1 MWKKEKYF
9 KKMIYHTEMYDEI
22 YDLTIH
28 KKDFFFYAWNVIW
41 KDSEIFNQPCYRSLY
56 SSNSMKFN
64 NKTEDKFSSTITYNY
79 YI

>member
-28 KKDFFFYAWNVIW
+28 KKDFFFMLGIW
-41 KDSEIFNQPCYRSLY
+41 KDSDV
-56 SSNSMKFN
+56 KFLI
-64 NKTEDKFSSTITYNY
+64 KRVIDLCILV
-79 YI
+79 IQ